1 MYRFCVLFVVLML
14 GAGLVCASVTYEY
27 TTSAIN
33 YAGGSGTVDTSGTCT
48 ANVVNSVAASYC
60 IDFASSVSNT
70 DYVLAYSGVTNETG
84 TAGAPP
90 IGTGDTFGFFEV
102 FCETTGTS
110 TQVST
115 CGSASFN
122 GDLSINVAQTLPAV
136 SSGQFVDALS
146 GGYTNVTTG
155 AGVLTFATTSF
166 NYLAPPI
173 NLFYVLQQPT
183 TPVDGYILNNPG
195 SVTSIQGV
203 IINENANAPEPG
215 TLATL
220 GGGLALLG
228 LISRRRR
235 A

>member
-1 MYRFCVLFVVLML
+1 MNRFCFLFAALTV
-14 GAGLVCASVTYEY
+14 GAGLVGASVTYQY
-27 TTSAIN
+27 TTTAIN
-33 YAGGSGTVDTSGTCT
+33 YTGAGTVDTSGTCT
-48 ANVVNSVAASYC
+48 ANTVNSVAASYC

-70 DYVLAYSGVTNETG
+70 EYVLAYSGVTNETG

-115 CGSASFN
+115 CGSASFS

-220 GGGLALLG
+220 GAGLAVLG

-235 A
+235 T